1 MNELVP
7 KGRLFRKYLVV
18 LLLLISVVLIL
29 SSTAEIYFSYEE
41 SKQAIVRLEREKAVG
56 AAAQIAAFV
65 GEIERQVRGTTQIS
79 SDDASVLPSRINAPV
94 FRQGLA
100 STLAEQRELDFLRL
114 LRNMPAITEI

>member
-1 MNELVP
+1 MNKLVP

-79 SDDASVLPSRINAPV
+79 SDDASVLPSRIRWGRRSRSHRRP
-94 FRQGLA
+94 
-100 STLAEQRELDFLRL
+100 
-114 LRNMPAITEI
+114 